1 MNYLLILKIYL
12 VKYIYSINIVV
23 IGKKKAVNN
32 N

>member
-23 IGKKKAVNN
+23 IGKKKTVDNN
-32 N
+32 